1 MQEHRGIKPME
12 QSNGQPGEK
21 SELKKLA
28 DDMDKANVVIIGDEE
43 DPAFLMRPEVR
54 KGRLIGDERVRW
66 EVSRKSSFKRV
77 GMGLQRTGLKAP
89 VFQAGDEKPY
99 LLGRDG
105 C

>member
-1 MQEHRGIKPME
+1 ME

-89 VFQAGDEKPY
+89 VFQA
-99 LLGRDG
+99 
-105 C
+105 